1 MTGRWANSNIP
12 GWGNCEGR
20 EKHTRT
26 RTHTHVHTLTH
37 WHECLKS
44 SYLKFK
50 SGAIFFPQLSAGEV
64 RWGSDPCRWAA
75 WPLYSSRVNS
85 TFFSSGTF
93 KSEVTTA
100 EDVSITG
107 VFSLLQ
113 SPALSR
119 VVGVGEIYDRP
130 QTHYGTKGAVNYG
143 SKYPWDQTCAAAAA
157 SVDTLQSTVM
167 TRRKRWLILR
177 DRGIWPSA
185 PWRIYAGAGG
195 QRRRDQIC
203 MMVQKNKDD
212 SISQALLS
220 NAEFR
225 IFQRGIGKEL
235 TEKHKSE

>member
-1 MTGRWANSNIP
+1 M
-12 GWGNCEGR
+12 
-20 EKHTRT
+20 
-26 RTHTHVHTLTH
+26 
-37 WHECLKS
+37 
-44 SYLKFK
+44 
-50 SGAIFFPQLSAGEV
+50 
-64 RWGSDPCRWAA
+64 
-75 WPLYSSRVNS
+75 
-85 TFFSSGTF
+85 
-93 KSEVTTA
+93 
-100 EDVSITG
+100 
-107 VFSLLQ
+107 
-113 SPALSR
+113 
-119 VVGVGEIYDRP
+119 VGVGEIYDRP
-130 QTHYGTKGAVNYG
+130 QTHYGTKGAVVNYA
-143 SKYPWDQTCAAAAA
+143 SKYPRDQTCAAAAAAAA

-203 MMVQKNKDD
+203 MMVQKKKNEDD